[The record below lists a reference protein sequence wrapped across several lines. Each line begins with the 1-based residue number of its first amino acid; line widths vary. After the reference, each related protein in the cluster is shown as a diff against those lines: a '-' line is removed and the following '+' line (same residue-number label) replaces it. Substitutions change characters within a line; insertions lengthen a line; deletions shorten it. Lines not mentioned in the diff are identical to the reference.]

1 MEQLATLIKQLEL
14 KLLHT
19 DMRVNPSVADA
30 LLSEEFEE
38 IGNDGRVQSRQAVI
52 EWLLHKD
59 AQQRWSLEDFRIKML
74 SNDVVMAIYRAV
86 KMNASLETYLKPS
99 KASLRSSIWRRHGDS
114 WKMVFHQAS
123 NNNTKE

>member
-1 MEQLATLIKQLEL
+1 MEQLAALIKQLEL

-19 DMRVNPSVADA
+19 DMRVNPSVADT

-38 IGNDGRVQSRQAVI
+38 IGNDGRVHSRQAVV

-59 AQQRWSLEDFRIKML
+59 AQQKWSLEDFRVKML

-86 KMNASLETYLKPS
+86 KMNASSETYSETK
-99 KASLRSSIWRRHGDS
+99 KGSLRSSIWRRHGDS
-114 WKMVFHQAS
+114 WKMVFHQA
-123 NNNTKE
+123 TEQQ